1 MIIDTYILPS
11 REEISVKSIRETKTI
26 KLTEIPIMDRQSNGS
41 FIVRD
46 RIEET
51 YIPSTLKDKEMVQ
64 ETIMEIKT
72 NKELSTLEKVDSKI
86 MTIDDLLDNIEN
98 K

>member
-1 MIIDTYILPS
+1 
-11 REEISVKSIRETKTI
+11 
-26 KLTEIPIMDRQSNGS
+26 MDRQSNGS

-51 YIPSTLKDKEMVQ
+51 YIPASLKDKEVVQ
-64 ETIMEIKT
+64 ETIMEMKP
-72 NKELSTLEKVDSKI
+72 NKEMSTLEKVDNKI